1 MMAESLDKKP
11 QDDDSK
17 DEMIEESL
25 EQKIESARLRIDAD
39 MALLEE
45 LQRQHAEQSAASAQD
60 QMDSLEAVA
69 KAHSDAMSDRSR
81 LIAQAVSAAM
91 SPKPGAGRPRKTE
104 AD

>member
-11 QDDDSK
+11 QDHDSK

-25 EQKIESARLRIDAD
+25 EQKIEAARLRIDAD
-39 MALLEE
+39 MAMLEE
-45 LQRQHAEQSAASAQD
+45 LQRQHAEQHVASAQD

-91 SPKPGAGRPRKTE
+91 SPKPGAGRPRKAE

>member
-1 MMAESLDKKP
+1 MMA
-11 QDDDSK
+11 
-17 DEMIEESL
+17 ESL
-25 EQKIESARLRIDAD
+25 EQKIESARVRIDAD

-91 SPKPGAGRPRKTE
+91 APKPGAGRPRKTE